1 MMNNSIHSLKIF
13 RAFPRVLM
21 ALPLSFKETVLL
33 VFLSITLLFA
43 SFSAQAAENTKYASL
58 VIDADSG
65 VVISES
71 NADKVLHPAS
81 LTKIMTLMMVFDALE
96 SGRASLNDNVRISNH
111 ATGAAPSK
119 LGLPAGSSIKLKDAI
134 LALVT
139 KSANDIA
146 VAVAE
151 HIGGSESKFA
161 QLSTNRAQELGMYS
175 TRFVNAHGLHNPRQV
190 TTARDMA
197 KLARYIIYRHP
208 QYYKYFST
216 KSFTYKGKTYNN
228 HNRLLGVYPGMDG
241 LKTGFINASGFNLVA
256 SVKRGDRRII
266 GVVFGGRTAASRN
279 AHMTEILDAAWKK
292 LPRLQIAIANPPAP
306 LHKPYMGSDIASLKP
321 QVVSYKAPNQ
331 QADPIAAVLAQG
343 DSDPKTNSRIETGYI
358 AMDAHSNR
366 SRGVQLASV
375 QSRTAGSIPRK
386 EGWSVQ
392 IGAFQSRVATEAAL
406 KTAKSLLPQDLRYGD
421 EKVVPLRTAN
431 SKWVYRA
438 RLSGYSRA
446 DAEQACTHFKDCMT
460 ISPNAQ

>member
-1 MMNNSIHSLKIF
+1 MNISIHKFSNSKVSL
-13 RAFPRVLM
+13 
-21 ALPLSFKETVLL
+21 ALPMSFTKIALSMCLAL
-33 VFLSITLLFA
+33 IFLTA
-43 SFSAQAAENTKYASL
+43 SLSAQAAENKKYASL
-58 VIDADSG
+58 VMDADTG
-65 VVISES
+65 VIISES
-71 NADKVLHPAS
+71 NSKKVLHPAS
-81 LTKIMTLMMVFDALE
+81 LTKIMTLVMVFDALE
-96 SGRASLNDNVRISNH
+96 SGRASLNDNVRISNR

-151 HIGGSESKFA
+151 HIGGSETKFA
-161 QLSTNRAQELGMYS
+161 QMSTNRARQIGMYN
-175 TRFVNAHGLHNPRQV
+175 TTFVNAHGLHNPRQV

-197 KLARYIIYRHP
+197 TLARYVIYNHP
-208 QYYKYFST
+208 KHYKYFST

-266 GVVFGGRTAASRN
+266 GIVFGGRSAASRN
-279 AHMTEILDAAWKK
+279 AHMTEILDRAWGK
-292 LPRLQIAIANPPAP
+292 LPRVQVAIYNPPKP
-306 LHKPYMGSDIASLKP
+306 LRKPYSGTDIASLKP
-321 QVVSYKAPNQ
+321 QVVSYNTRQ
-331 QADPIAAVLAQG
+331 DDPIAAVLSQG
-343 DSDPKTNSRIETGYI
+343 DTDLESDPRIETGNI
-358 AMDAHSNR
+358 AMGAHNNR
-366 SRGVQLASV
+366 SRNIQIASTQPRNAV
-375 QSRTAGSIPRK
+375 TPRK

-406 KTAKSLLPQDLRYGD
+406 KTAKSLLPQALRYGD
-421 EKVVPLRTAN
+421 ENVVPLRTAN

-438 RLSGYSRA
+438 RLSGYSRT